1 MFKVNNELFV
11 RKNNPWYGVSIEKLR
26 SEILLPKVEFELK
39 HDDCS
44 ILPKILFLSRVP

>member
-26 SEILLPKVEFELK
+26 SEILLTKVEFELK

>member
-11 RKNNPWYGVSIEKLR
+11 IKNNPWYGVSIEKLR
-26 SEILLPKVEFELK
+26 SQILLSKVEFELK